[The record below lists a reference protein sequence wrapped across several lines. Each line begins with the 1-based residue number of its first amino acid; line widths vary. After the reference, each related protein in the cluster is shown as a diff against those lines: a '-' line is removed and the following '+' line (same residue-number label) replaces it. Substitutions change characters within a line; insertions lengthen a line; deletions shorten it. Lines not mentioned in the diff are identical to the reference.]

1 LFATIQRQQ
10 QNNRSRNLNN

>member
-1 LFATIQRQQ
+1 MMQRQQ